1 MPRGQVAFFLNYS
14 IPLTFTLALTLTLTL
29 SPLCFLH
36 LLLGCS
42 DLSRFV
48 PVRIST
54 SIPAWPSR
62 ARLRNSP
69 GSLPTRGFSTRLQST
84 QQQQV
89 DQHPVCRRAD
99 SITTEYRSEYRTEY
113 RKLTFDRR
121 HRRARVTAIQTFL
134 FARQAPISTLRR
146 WTGPDLADRQTD
158 RQKGLGINIR
168 LGQILLDKHTA
179 G

>member
-121 HRRARVTAIQTFL
+121 HRRARVTAIQTFCS
-134 FARQAPISTLRR
+134 RDRR
-146 WTGPDLADRQTD
+146 PSQHCAAGLGRTWLTDRQTD
-158 RQKGLGINIR
+158 RKVLE
-168 LGQILLDKHTA
+168 
-179 G
+179 